1 MLMQTGV
8 LTALTVK
15 KIEFQK
21 SKTSANVVTVSGVKE

>member
-1 MLMQTGV
+1 MLMQNGC
-8 LTALTVK
+8 LNRPDRE